1 MDALELLLTRR
12 SAVVRLMTE
21 PGPTSAEEVTIVR
34 AGIRVPDHG
43 KLFPWRVQV
52 LDKEGQAALGNV
64 FADAFAAANP
74 GATAEELETE
84 RLRPQRAP
92 TLVVVSN
99 RLQPDHPKIPV
110 MEQFLSGGAVCQN
123 LLHAAHALGYVAQ
136 WITEW
141 PAYDPEVKRAL
152 GHDPTDDIIG
162 FVYIGSAVEP
172 PTERRR
178 AQLHDVASRWTAP
191 GIETTFPE
199 EEPAES

>member
-1 MDALELLLTRR
+1 MDAIELLLTRR
-12 SAVVRLMTE
+12 SCVVRQMTG
-21 PGPTSAEEVTIVR
+21 PGPTPDEVMTILR

-43 KLFPWRVQV
+43 KLYPWRLQV
-52 LDKEGQAALGNV
+52 LDSEGRAALGEV
-64 FADAFAAANP
+64 FAAVHAAKHPDAS
-74 GATAEELETE
+74 AEEIETE

-92 TLVVVSN
+92 SLIVVSN

-141 PAYDPEVKRAL
+141 PAYDPDVKRAL
-152 GHDPTDDIIG
+152 GHGPADDIIG
-162 FVYIGSAVEP
+162 FVYIGSAVEA

-178 AQLHDVASRWTAP
+178 AQLHDVASVWSAP
-191 GIETTFPE
+191 GAEERFPE
-199 EEPAES
+199 ETPAES